1 MMQDHRSSRSRF
13 QSFDDA
19 SEREK
24 GPERL
29 AALRAALGKAGLDGF
44 LVPRADAHQNEYVPQ
59 SEERLA
65 WLTGFTGS
73 AGLCAVLPDVAA
85 LFIDGRYILQARQ
98 QTDPQAFTPV
108 SIVEVSIED
117 WLAEKAPKGLSIGFD
132 ASLHTSQAIER
143 LGKALGRAGAKL
155 VPVAANPIDAV
166 WTDRREDPPAQV
178 VLHDI
183 AFAGETAADKIK
195 RVQAALVKE
204 QLDALV
210 VSDPHALC
218 WLFNIRGGDVAH
230 TPLVIGD
237 AVVKAEGRPTAFIDG
252 RKLDNAVR
260 SSLFELAEIEEPD
273 RFDGALRELGKVKAR
288 VRLDAGT
295 AGERLRLSI
304 AEAGGVPDI
313 GRDPIALM
321 QAVKNQAEIEGS
333 RKAHLRDGVAATR
346 FLAWLAKEA
355 PLGSLSEIDA
365 ARKLEECRVE
375 TAMLKQL
382 SFPTIA
388 GAGPHSAMPH
398 YRVTSAS
405 SRKITPGIF
414 LVDSGAQ
421 YQDGTTDITRTIAIG
436 PPTEE
441 MRDRFTRVLKGH
453 IALAT
458 SVFPKGVSGA
468 RLDAFA
474 RRPLWDA
481 GLDFDHGTGHGIGS
495 YLSVHEGPQRISALG
510 NVPLEPGMIVSNE
523 PGYYK
528 AGEWGIRIENLL
540 LVEERK
546 IEGSE
551 RQMLG
556 FETLSL
562 APIDQSLV
570 DTALLTSVE
579 RDWLNAYHG
588 RVRAAISPFLDRETI
603 RWLGEVTRPL
613 AM

>member
-1 MMQDHRSSRSRF
+1 MMQDRPLRSRF

-29 AALRAALGKAGLDGF
+29 AALRAELGKVGLDGF

-108 SIVEVSIED
+108 SIVDISIED

-155 VPVAANPIDAV
+155 VPIATNPIDAI

-195 RVQAALVKE
+195 RVQAALVKDK
-204 QLDALV
+204 LDALV

-273 RFDGALRELGKVKAR
+273 RFAGALRELGKIKAR

-365 ARKLEECRVE
+365 ARKLEECRIE

-458 SVFPKGVSGA
+458 AVFPKGVSGA

-474 RRPLWDA
+474 RRSLWDV

-556 FETLSL
+556 FKTLSL